1 MKTLEH
7 EIREV
12 LSGKHLEELRLLEEF
27 IDYAAENYVITEEDE
42 QYLVEAIPLAI
53 GIALGAS
60 GRALLGGIIRNAPR
74 IGQSI
79 LNSLKRGGQGAKV
92 LSRRLS
98 RAAQRRKGAVGAAVG
113 AAALSSGGDK
123 KPAED
128 LARGIVDVDH
138 PTNIQ
143 TRGSGGRVERK
154 MVESREDIEA
164 TPRFVETDRE
174 KIDVVPRAENDLEAA
189 NRKRFRLENIKKKII
204 DDEFNIR
211 HEFNNFLIEENIE
224 LTEEEYDEAFDI
236 LFQYFVQDLN
246 ENIGSNL
253 LTGAKKALGFGVRK
267 VLAPAFYAS
276 DAYENY
282 KKGDT
287 RGAITSGAKA
297 VASLT
302 PIGAAA
308 SFAHDAYEARKDIAD
323 VAKRGYD
330 YVRKSL
336 FGKPKPSNQIS
347 QDKRKPS
354 GLQGTSVT

>member
-7 EIREV
+7 EIRDV
-12 LSGKHLEELRLLEEF
+12 LSGKDLEELRLLEEF

-53 GIALGAS
+53 GIALGAA

-79 LNSLKRGGQGAKV
+79 LNSLKRGGQRAKV

-98 RAAQRRKGAVGAAVG
+98 RAAKRRKGAIG
-113 AAALSSGGDK
+113 AAALSSGGGDK
-123 KPAED
+123 KSAED
-128 LARGIVDVDH
+128 SATGNVDGQ
-138 PTNIQ
+138 TGKIQ
-143 TRGSGGRVERK
+143 TRGGSDAGVKEIQL
-154 MVESREDIEA
+154 ESREDIEA
-164 TPRFVETDRE
+164 TPRFTETDRE
-174 KIDVVPRAENDLEAA
+174 KIDVVPRAENDLETA
-189 NRKRFRLENIKKKII
+189 NRKRFRMENIKKKII

-211 HEFNNFLIEENIE
+211 NEFNNFLIEENIE

-253 LTGAKKALGFGVRK
+253 YKGAKKTLGFVGRR
-267 VLAPAFYAS
+267 VLAPALYAS
-276 DAYENY
+276 DAYEKY
-282 KKGDT
+282 KKGNT
-287 RGAITSGAKA
+287 SGALTSGAKA
-297 VASLT
+297 VASVT

-308 SFAHDAYEARKDIAD
+308 SLAHDAYEARKDIKD
-323 VAKRGYD
+323 IAKRGYN

-347 QDKRKPS
+347 QNKRKPS
-354 GLQGTSVT
+354 GLQKPRVT